1 MTQYGVAGQGSSVQ
15 CPTQTTTYNLTVIYN
30 NGASETRSITI
41 YVTPAPVGAPVIN
54 LFTVTPSQIQPGQC
68 VNVQW
73 DVAGSVTQIVLTR
86 GGTTIWANAPVR
98 STMQDCPPGTGSV
111 TYTLVATGPGGQSQ
125 GQQYVNVVAPPTA
138 VPPTA
143 VPPTA
148 GSADS
153 GAANSRPTDSSAA
166 DGSAADRGPRTADR
180 GQKLDAADLQ
190 QRPGRRWCP
199 RSPAPRSRPC
209 SGPTAK

>member
-1 MTQYGVAGQGSSVQ
+1 MTQYWVAGQGSSVQ

-30 NGASETRSITI
+30 NGASETWSITI
-41 YVTPAPVGAPVIN
+41 DVAQAPAGVAVIN

-68 VNVQW
+68 INVQW

-86 GGTTIWANAPVR
+86 VAPPSGPTHPVR

-138 VPPTA
+138 IPPTAVPPTA
-143 VPPTA
+143 VPPTQVPYRRVTYSSTA
-148 GSADS
+148 YR
-153 GAANSRPTDSSAA
+153 RPT
-166 DGSAADRGPRTADR
+166 DGSAADRGPHIHRWART
-180 GQKLDAADLQ
+180 G
-190 QRPGRRWCP
+190 C
-199 RSPAPRSRPC
+199 C
-209 SGPTAK
+209 